1 MPQSAALALTSFLA
15 LPCSL
20 GFFAL
25 PYSAA
30 TPVVV
35 PVSAVAAGKDF
46 VGTVVPFLVPVGLL
60 ICCFV
65 CLPVPLFLGIPPP
78 QSEPVLLPV
87 APGYRFFGRR
97 LKVSAGSSSASS
109 SVVS

>member
-46 VGTVVPFLVPVGLL
+46 VGTVVPFLVPVGLPVL
-60 ICCFV
+60 RFV
-65 CLPVPLFLGIPPP
+65 CLLVPLFLGLPPP
-78 QSEPVLLPV
+78 RSEPVFLPV
-87 APGYRFFGRR
+87 APSHTSLGEALTFR
-97 LKVSAGSSSASS
+97 LVLLQPLLP
-109 SVVS
+109 

>member
-1 MPQSAALALTSFLA
+1 M
-15 LPCSL
+15 
-20 GFFAL
+20 
-25 PYSAA
+25 
-30 TPVVV
+30 
-35 PVSAVAAGKDF
+35 
-46 VGTVVPFLVPVGLL
+46 GTIVPFLVPVGLPIL
-60 ICCFV
+60 RFFYP
-65 CLPVPLFLGIPPP
+65 PVPLFLGIPPP